1 MYSYDLQ
8 ITSGTDWQAV
18 ANLGVSS
25 VLQIVHNTAGL
36 EDVPLLRVRFGA
48 ASSSNGFNVSS
59 RDVLLF
65 DKTLYVKPL
74 GVVGVNRYT
83 VNVTVYE

>member
-25 VLQIVHNTAGL
+25 VLQVVHNTAGL

-48 ASSSNGFNVSS
+48 ASTSTGFNLTSK
-59 RDVLLF
+59 DVLLF

>member
-25 VLQIVHNTAGL
+25 VLQVVHNTAGL
-36 EDVPLLRVRFGA
+36 EDTPLLRA
-48 ASSSNGFNVSS
+48 
-59 RDVLLF
+59 
-65 DKTLYVKPL
+65 
-74 GVVGVNRYT
+74 
-83 VNVTVYE
+83 

>member
-25 VLQIVHNTAGL
+25 VLQMVHNTAGL
-36 EDVPLLRVRFGA
+36 EDTPLLRARFGA
-48 ASSSNGFNVSS
+48 VSTSSGFNISS
-59 RDVLLF
+59 KDVLVF

-74 GVVGVNRYT
+74 GIEGVTRYT

>member
-25 VLQIVHNTAGL
+25 VLQVVHNTAGL
-36 EDVPLLRVRFGA
+36 EDVPLLRARFGA
-48 ASSSNGFNVSS
+48 ASTSSGFNISS

-74 GVVGVNRYT
+74 GTSGLTRFT